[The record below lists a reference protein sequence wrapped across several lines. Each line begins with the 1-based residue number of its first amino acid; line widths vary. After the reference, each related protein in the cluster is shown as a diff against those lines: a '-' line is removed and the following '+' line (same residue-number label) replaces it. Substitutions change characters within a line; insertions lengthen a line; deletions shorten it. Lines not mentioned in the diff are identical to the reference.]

1 MSKMIENKTNESE
14 KLKVKMIEVEQ
25 TLKDQFNNNF
35 VSLSSQHS
43 KVVKDLQAERQNLM
57 QQNMMKG
64 SRLEE
69 VLTTKSISDE
79 QLKILKIQ
87 SQQYEGQLTT
97 TAVQLGTINNEIKRL
112 GEVIAQKDKMIHQL
126 EVEREDLSKINE

>member
-43 KVVKDLQAERQNLM
+43 KVVKDL
-57 QQNMMKG
+57 
-64 SRLEE
+64 
-69 VLTTKSISDE
+69 
-79 QLKILKIQ
+79 
-87 SQQYEGQLTT
+87 
-97 TAVQLGTINNEIKRL
+97 
-112 GEVIAQKDKMIHQL
+112 
-126 EVEREDLSKINE
+126 